1 MRGKHERGAR
11 IRRGARLVR
20 GERAFATWAPVAAVA
35 LSFTIGACAG
45 TSTGPALGPPTTT
58 PAGTAA
64 PRSAENWS
72 SHGHDLA
79 NSRATTTETVIGP
92 DNVGQLQ
99 QAWTTEN
106 LKGMSSTPTVVDGVL
121 YFGDWTGSIRAV
133 DARTGAPRWATD
145 LETYYI
151 GGSVAVE
158 GDRVYVGTFDAKL
171 TALDRVTGAVQW
183 STPVDDGPGSAVF
196 GSPNVVDGLVV
207 VGVASFQE
215 FTNPN
220 NATFRG
226 HVVGVDAVTGK
237 ETWRYWTTNNDEI
250 SGPGIAVW
258 SALSVD
264 VERHL
269 VFVPTGNNYSPP
281 SGPTSDAVVALDV
294 RTGEQKW
301 VTRFTTEDI
310 WTLGGEGT
318 GPDADVGAPPNLFDV
333 RGRAAIGVGDKGG
346 VFHAL
351 DRATGEVLWNAT
363 LTEGSAQ
370 GGVMQSGAVAD
381 GRVFVASNK
390 KGTTADLVA
399 LSIDDGK
406 EVWRVDVGGH
416 ATGPVT
422 WSNGVVYL
430 GDDLG
435 RFSAFDARDGKLLWQ
450 VTVPAP
456 AASGA
461 VISGGTVYI
470 GFGWWL
476 AAPPADPQGGLI
488 AYRLPGDG
496 GTGGTGNPGR
506 DVPLGE
512 SVFIRN
518 CASCHGGNG
527 TGGFGPSLVG
537 VETKHTLDAHL
548 AIVRDGKD
556 KMPAW
561 KDVLSEGE
569 IAAVVEYERATFK

>member
-1 MRGKHERGAR
+1 
-11 IRRGARLVR
+11 V
-20 GERAFATWAPVAAVA
+20 PVAVAA
-35 LSFTIGACAG
+35 LSLVLGACSAG
-45 TSTGPALGPPTTT
+45 KSAGPATGPPGSSAKGTV
-58 PAGTAA
+58 PAR
-64 PRSAENWS
+64 PSENWT

-79 NSRATTTETVIGP
+79 NSRATTTESVIGT

-106 LKGMSSTPTVVDGVL
+106 IKGMSSTPIIADGVL
-121 YFGDWTGSIRAV
+121 YFGDWTGSIRAI
-133 DARTGAPRWATD
+133 DAKSGQQRWATD
-145 LETYYI
+145 LDTYYI

-171 TALDRVTGAVQW
+171 TALDRRTGEVQW

-215 FTNPN
+215 FTNPTG
-220 NATFRG
+220 ATFRG

-237 ETWRYWTTNNDEI
+237 EVWRYWTTNNDAT
-250 SGPGIAVW
+250 SGPGIAIW
-258 SALSVD
+258 SALSID
-264 VERHL
+264 AERHL

-294 RTGEQKW
+294 RTGAQQW
-301 VTRFTTEDI
+301 VTRFTTDDI

-333 RGRAAIGVGDKGG
+333 KGTPAIGVGDKAG

-351 DRATGEVLWNAT
+351 NRVTGEVLWTAP
-363 LTEGSAQ
+363 LTAGGAQ

-390 KGTTADLVA
+390 GGTTADLVA
-399 LSIDDGK
+399 LAIDDGK
-406 EVWRVDVGGH
+406 EIWRVDVGGH

-422 WSNGVVYL
+422 WSNGVLYL

-435 RFSAFDARDGKLLWQ
+435 RFTAFAAADGKQLWQ

-461 VISGGTVYI
+461 IISGGTVFI

-476 AAPPADPQGGLI
+476 AAAPKEPQGGLI

-496 GTGGTGNPGR
+496 GTGGTNAAGR

-512 SVFIRN
+512 SVFIRS
-518 CASCHGGNG
+518 CASCHGGDG
-527 TGGFGPSLVG
+527 TGGFGPSLTG
-537 VETKHTLDAHL
+537 IEAKYTLDEHL
-548 AIVRDGKD
+548 TIVRDGKN

-561 KDVLSEGE
+561 KDTLTAEE
-569 IAAVVEYERATFK
+569 IEAVVAYERATFGSKGN